1 MQGLRTVAYLP
12 ATRDDGVQR
21 FAHNLPHDTPKPS
34 GFPIRCVSEASYIF
48 GFDHP
53 AGTIG
58 EYGDGLH
65 FVALSPRAPLLFAR
79 LPIAPR
85 GHPRL
90 SALSKIAGLLW
101 PSPTH
106 QGFAAPTSTSP

>member
-1 MQGLRTVAYLP
+1 MFQ
-12 ATRDDGVQR
+12 
-21 FAHNLPHDTPKPS
+21 KPLIT
-34 GFPIRCVSEASYIF
+34 FF
-48 GFDHP
+48 FDHP

-58 EYGDGLH
+58 EYGGGLH
-65 FVALSPRAPLLFAR
+65 FVALSPRALLLFAR

-101 PSPTH
+101 PSPTR
-106 QGFAAPTSTSP
+106 QGFAAPTSTSPSCPLREPLPSAATRGARGAAAGEGGGNRLCKKR